1 MALGPAVQDG
11 LGVVAHV
18 ERDVLA
24 FAGGQLAALI
34 VRVACRK
41 MKSPL
46 GSRMALEW
54 VLIDSNFSGSHNG
67 SIEKYLF

>member
-24 FAGGQLAALI
+24 FAGCQLAALI

-46 GSRMALEW
+46 GSRMGPWL
-54 VLIDSNFSGSHNG
+54 LIDSNFSGSHNG